1 MEDIQNFNNNGSDL
15 IATTDEEKQIA
26 LFKSMYYQMNAKPDS
41 MSKAFSK
48 KVIIS
53 REDIIDLNKRVLQK
67 ISTQYKEDGYKV
79 TILASL
85 SNKQTV
91 NFECWEEFIKYEWT
105 ETSYI
110 NSVTLKW
117 NFNIRVPQY
126 ELPQNHTLMVKL
138 SNGLRPEEML
148 NMIFS
153 GNIEDFDD
161 VETNCYPI
169 ITRVDFISPLFG
181 EELLNIVEKWAEGL
195 TKERDRK
202 NPFLLFLAKYRK
214 KVSYY
219 FNYLAFIMLIILGI
233 AVIDKIILSFD
244 VKKIVEMT
252 TKQFMTIFNS
262 ICIFV
267 IIVFVSLKILDR
279 IASKIYETLLEYG
292 KGFIFSITK
301 GDYKKQSELQE
312 EDKKSCKKI
321 VVNIIISLI
330 FNVLC
335 GIIATLLL
343 K

>member
-1 MEDIQNFNNNGSDL
+1 MEEIQDFNDNNTDL
-15 IATTDEEKQIA
+15 IAVTDEEKQIA
-26 LFKSMYYQMNAKPDS
+26 LFRSMYYQMNAKPDS
-41 MSKAFSK
+41 MSKVFSK
-48 KVIIS
+48 KVLIS

-67 ISTQYKEDGYKV
+67 LSTQYKNDGYKV
-79 TILASL
+79 TIFASL
-85 SNKQTV
+85 SNRQV
-91 NFECWEEFIKYEWT
+91 VDFECWEEFIKYEWT

-169 ITRVDFISPLFG
+169 VTRVDFISPLFG
-181 EELLNIVEKWAEGL
+181 EELLNIVEKWADGL

-219 FNYLAFIMLIILGI
+219 FNYVAFIMLIVLGMAI
-233 AVIDKIILSFD
+233 IDKIILSFD
-244 VKKIVEMT
+244 VDKLMDMT
-252 TKQFMTIFNS
+252 AKQFMIIFNS
-262 ICIFV
+262 LCIFV
-267 IIVFVSLKILDR
+267 IIVFISLKLLDT
-279 IASKIYETLLEYG
+279 IASKIYDILLEYG

-312 EDKKSCKKI
+312 DDKKSCKKI
-321 VVNIIISLI
+321 IVNLLVSLI
-330 FNVLC
+330 FNVAC

-343 K
+343 R